1 MPLLARN
8 RSVSGHTP
16 GEPIDPVIR
25 SSLDWIRPSCAGAS
39 CPTSMP
45 M

>member
-1 MPLLARN
+1 MPLFARK

-25 SSLDWIRPSCAGAS
+25 SSFDWISPSFAGAS